1 MVSPTGD
8 DVPPR
13 FPEDTHIS
21 LVEQSFTTD
30 DCAFGTFAFADDG
43 PLWFLRFENL
53 SSVDI
58 TASITK
64 AICFVPW
71 CISVG
76 GAMLLWPDKLELVT
90 FEAGYVDSM
99 QGIRRFAHWADVGYQ
114 FVMIFL
120 AFLATIL
127 WALPVA
133 AGATLFLGLATRFVY
148 IWQGF
153 RLDYSVPLGTDDQQS
168 LYLLAT
174 IGRDL
179 TEKPMT
185 LIKTEAGFV
194 VTL

>member
-1 MVSPTGD
+1 MD
-8 DVPPR
+8 DMPR
-13 FPEDTHIS
+13 CIAEDSDTHLS
-21 LVEQSFTTD
+21 LAEQSLTTE
-30 DCAFGTFAFADDG
+30 DCTLDAFAFADEG
-43 PLWFLRFENL
+43 PLWFLRRENL

-58 TASITK
+58 TASITR

-76 GAMLLWPDKLELVT
+76 GMMLLWPDKLELVA

-127 WALPVA
+127 WALPVT
-133 AGATLFLGLATRFVY
+133 AGASLFLGLATRFVY
-148 IWQGF
+148 VWQGF
-153 RLDYSVPLGTDDQQS
+153 RLDYSVPLGNDDQQS
-168 LYLLAT
+168 LYMLAT

-179 TEKPMT
+179 MARPIT
-185 LIKTEAGFV
+185 LTKTEAGFII
-194 VTL
+194 TP